1 MFSIAIMMKNN
12 DIVCKQN
19 YFIDLQRA
27 IIKKEYEM
35 KNGEE
40 KVVFTNES
48 KNQVNVYFSWLQSLP
63 PAVLDELRKGL

>member
-1 MFSIAIMMKNN
+1 MMKNN